1 MLGERTRP
9 GVPPRNPAMSAITPA
24 SLLAALP
31 PGEDLRVFA
40 YGSLMWDPGFPFVDH
55 RLGVLRGYHRRFC
68 IYSIHYRGT
77 PEAPG
82 LVFGLDHGG
91 ACRGMLFRVARA
103 DAPAVLESLWA
114 REMISAV
121 YKPKLLTVRADDGEA
136 VRACVFVVDRSHRQY
151 CRGLDLAGA
160 AALIRRGVG
169 ERGPNLDYLANTV
182 EHLDSLGIVDHGLRQ
197 LLAAART
204 G

>member
-1 MLGERTRP
+1 
-9 GVPPRNPAMSAITPA
+9 MSAFTPT

-31 PGEDLRVFA
+31 PDEDLRVFA
-40 YGSLMWDPGFPFVDH
+40 YGSLMWDPGFPFLER

-91 ACRGMLFRVARA
+91 ACRGMLFRIARA
-103 DAPAVLESLWA
+103 EALPVLESLWA

-121 YKPKLLTVRADDGEA
+121 YKPKLLTVRADGDEA
-136 VRACVFVVDRSHRQY
+136 VRACTFVVDRRHSQY
-151 CRGLDLAGA
+151 CRNLDLTGT
-160 AALIRRGVG
+160 AALIRRGIG
-169 ERGPNLDYLANTV
+169 NRGPNLDYLTNTV
-182 EHLDSLGIVDHGLRQ
+182 DHLESLGIVDHGLRQ
-197 LLAAART
+197 LLAAARV

>member
-1 MLGERTRP
+1 
-9 GVPPRNPAMSAITPA
+9 MSAITPA
-24 SLLAALP
+24 ALLAALP

-40 YGSLMWDPGFPFVDH
+40 YGSLMWDPGFAFTER

-68 IYSIHYRGT
+68 IYSVHYRGT

-103 DAPAVLESLWA
+103 EAPAVLESLWA
-114 REMISAV
+114 REMITAV
-121 YKPKLLTVRADDGEA
+121 YKPKLLAVRAEGGQA
-136 VRACVFVVDRSHRQY
+136 VRACAFVVDRSHAQY
-151 CRGLDLAGA
+151 CRGLDLAGS
-160 AALIRRGVG
+160 AALIRRSAGC
-169 ERGPNLDYLANTV
+169 RGPNIDYLTNTL
-182 EHLDSLGIVDHGLRQ
+182 EHLEALGIADHGLRQ
-197 LLAAART
+197 LLAAVRA